1 MIYNGIGLNEE
12 TVIRYFDAAKSA
24 MIGKKWITL
33 FREYIVYCLYSQ
45 DFQPMRYCIV
55 DPFVRSVVISNAVM
69 FQVDFVESAALGKIK
84 SIRPL
89 PRGIAKEILQYPLS
103 VWPNSAYTHIVG
115 LLPSWEV
122 ENAPDT
128 REAIRRAVGK

>member
-1 MIYNGIGLNEE
+1 MIFHGIGLNEE
-12 TVIRYFDAAKSA
+12 TVVKYFAAAKSA
-24 MIGKKWITL
+24 KIGKKWITL
-33 FREYIVYCLYSQ
+33 FREYLEYCLYEK
-45 DFQPMRYCIV
+45 DFQPMRYCIQ
-55 DPFVRSVVISNAVM
+55 DPFIRAMVIPNAVM
-69 FQVDFVESAALGKIK
+69 FQVEFESSVACGNVKNV
-84 SIRPL
+84 RPL